1 MIRDIPGAMLAATI
15 WTYWLGVGL
24 MVFRV
29 HRKSRRLGGLVPEQ
43 PVERLMWIIWVPLVT
58 AWLTLPYLSLVR
70 RNAWLHTPAF
80 ALTDPVYSG
89 LRWAAAAVALLCLL
103 LTAWCWA
110 RMDANWSMA
119 VSERER
125 GELIADGLFS
135 RVRHPIYALS
145 IKLMLCSAVIV
156 ATPPMVA
163 IAVVHIVLTYFKAR
177 NEERHMLKMHG
188 DAYARYVR
196 RTGRFIPRLGART
209 P

>member
-1 MIRDIPGAMLAATI
+1 MIRDIPGAILAATI

-43 PVERLMWIIWVPLVT
+43 PVERLMWIVWVPLVT
-58 AWLTLPYLSLVR
+58 GWFTLPYLALVR
-70 RNAWLHTPAF
+70 RNPWLHTPAF
-80 ALTDPVYSG
+80 ALTDPFYSG

-119 VSERER
+119 VSEQER

-163 IAVVHIVLTYFKAR
+163 IAVVHIVLMYFKAR

-188 DAYARYVR
+188 DAYARYLR
-196 RTGRFIPRLGART
+196 RTGRFIPRLGARS